1 MKKETKVLIY
11 SMINNVVIAVAK
23 VVCGAVYGMNSLFAD
38 GLHTFSDFI
47 TDIISLVG
55 SHISKKRPTREHPF
69 GFGKVEYLTNLFVG
83 MILLLLSIFIIIN
96 SFGKEKFIP
105 PINVIWVILVC
116 IILKVICI
124 YFMHEVGSE
133 INSQLLITGSVE
145 SKQDVISSI
154 GVIIIAV
161 LLQFESKVPI
171 LGYADLIGSI
181 IIGLII
187 LKSALGII
195 THNSLALI
203 GESETDKKEIDK
215 IDKFL
220 SKYKELK
227 DKDILLMKYGSYYR
241 LHLVIDVDNNLSL
254 KRIINLE
261 NKIKK
266 DITRHYSLKI
276 KHVTIYVI

>member
-1 MKKETKVLIY
+1 MKKETKALIY
-11 SMINNVVIAVAK
+11 SMINNVVIAIAK
-23 VVCGAVYGMNSLFAD
+23 VVCGVIYGMNSLFAD
-38 GLHTFSDFI
+38 GLHTFSDFV
-47 TDIISLVG
+47 TDVISLVG

-83 MILLLLSIFIIIN
+83 IILLLLSIFIIIN

-105 PINVIWVILVC
+105 PISVIWVILAC

-124 YFMHEVGSE
+124 YIMHDVGSD
-133 INSQLLITGSVE
+133 INSQLLITGSIE

-154 GVIIIAV
+154 GVIIIAI
-161 LLQFESKVPI
+161 LLQFESKIPI

-227 DKDILLMKYGSYYR
+227 DKDILLIKYGSYYR

-254 KRIINLE
+254 KSIINLE